1 MRPVRPNPS
10 SVITDRERLRR
21 EYEEYLR
28 VQRGL
33 SERTIYHCWRFAD
46 RFLEFRFPR
55 AAAEFDR
62 LTPPDIARFL
72 HHLSSRGKPFRDKT
86 PPTHLRN
93 FFRFLFRTGRTAT
106 DLTPAV
112 PRVAQRYGTRLPRS
126 LTPDQVERLL
136 AAVRA
141 DTPIGRRNYAMLL
154 LQARLGLRAPEVV
167 AIRLD
172 DIDWRAGEILI
183 RGKGP
188 RHDRLPLPPDV
199 GAAIAEYVRR
209 DRVTASRI
217 LFVTDRAPRR
227 PFPDG
232 QVLNLILRH
241 AFTTCGL
248 TPPAPYVGSH
258 ILRHSLATAL
268 IQRGATLGEIGE
280 LLRHRSRQTTLRY
293 AKVDI
298 DGLRSVAQAW
308 PTPGGDR

>member
-10 SVITDRERLRR
+10 PAATDSERLRR

-33 SERTIYHCWRFAD
+33 SERTVYHCWRFAD
-46 RFLEFRFPR
+46 RFLEFRFPG

-72 HHLSSRGKPFRDKT
+72 HHLSARGKPSRDKT

-93 FFRFLFRTGRTAT
+93 FFRFLFRTGRTPT
-106 DLTPAV
+106 DLTPTV
-112 PRVAQRYGTRLPRS
+112 PRVAHRYGARLPRF
-126 LTPDQVERLL
+126 LTPVQVEQLL

-141 DTPIGRRNYAMLL
+141 DTPVGRRNSAMLL
-154 LQARLGLRAPEVV
+154 LQARLGLRAPEVI
-167 AIRLD
+167 AIQLD

-188 RHDRLPLPPDV
+188 RLDRLPLPPDV

-209 DRVTASRI
+209 DRVTTSRT

-227 PFPDG
+227 PFADG

-241 AFTTCGL
+241 AFAACGL
-248 TPPAPYVGSH
+248 TPPTPYVGSH

-268 IQRGATLGEIGE
+268 IRRGASLGEIGE
-280 LLRHRSRQTTLRY
+280 LLRHRSRHTTLRY
-293 AKVDI
+293 AALDV
-298 DGLRSVAQAW
+298 DGLRAVAQPW
-308 PTPGGDR
+308 PAPGGDQ